1 MIIDSSAVV
10 GIFNGEPEAEALA
23 DALLSAR
30 NRRMSAATLVELC
43 MVIDGKRDPVRSA
56 RLDELLQRSD
66 VEIIDVTAEQ
76 AYIARAAHRD
86 YGKGSGHPARLNFG
100 DCFSYALA
108 KVTGEPLLYKGDD
121 FGHTDLT
128 PAVRA

>member
-1 MIIDSSAVV
+1 MIVDSSAFV
-10 GIFNGEPEAEALA
+10 GILRGEPGAETLE
-23 DALLSAR
+23 DALISVR

-43 MVIDGKRDPVRSA
+43 VVIDSSRDPVKSG
-56 RLDELLQRSD
+56 RLDDLLRRFD

-76 AYIARAAHRD
+76 AHIARDAYRD
-86 YGKGSGHPARLNFG
+86 FGKGSGHPARLNFG

-108 KVTGEPLLYKGDD
+108 KTTGEPLLFKGDD

-128 PAVRA
+128 PAVRV